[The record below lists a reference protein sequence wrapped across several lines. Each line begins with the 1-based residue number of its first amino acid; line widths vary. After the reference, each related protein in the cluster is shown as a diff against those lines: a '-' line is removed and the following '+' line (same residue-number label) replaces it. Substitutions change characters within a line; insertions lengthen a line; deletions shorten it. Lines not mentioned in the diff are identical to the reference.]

1 MRIVRQVSFLAAA
14 AMLSSTATAF
24 APIARP
30 VSHSLSTATT
40 TTSSSR
46 LQVLPS
52 PADFHSIDMTAM
64 NHVAQEFMASSSMVL
79 SDAAAA
85 TAEADSGG
93 GWWQNYLQIF
103 RNILVGV
110 HDTVDGPLKSAGVEH
125 TWGVSIA
132 LFTMG
137 T

>member
-1 MRIVRQVSFLAAA
+1 MRIVRQVPFLAAA
-14 AMLSSTATAF
+14 AMLSSTVTAF
-24 APIARP
+24 APVARP
-30 VSHSLSTATT
+30 VSQSLSTATA
-40 TTSSSR
+40 TSSSR

-52 PADFHSIDMTAM
+52 PADFHSIDMTAV

-93 GWWQNYLQIF
+93 WWQSYLQIF
-103 RNILVGV
+103 RNILVAV
-110 HDTVDGPLKSAGVEH
+110 HDTVDGPLKNAGVEN
-125 TWGVSIA
+125 TWGISIA